1 MSKIHLLNNNKIK
14 SISCGWNH
22 TLLLDASGNVFSSGN
37 NRFGQIGRGKN
48 CNSHNFEMVLSG
60 ANQISAG
67 KDHSLA
73 LIGYKVMGWG
83 NSH

>member
-1 MSKIHLLNNNKIK
+1 MNTNKIK

-22 TLLLDASGNVFSSGN
+22 TLLLDDVGNVYSSGN

-48 CNSHNFEMVLSG
+48 SNSNKFQIVLSG
-60 ANQISAG
+60 AQQVSAG